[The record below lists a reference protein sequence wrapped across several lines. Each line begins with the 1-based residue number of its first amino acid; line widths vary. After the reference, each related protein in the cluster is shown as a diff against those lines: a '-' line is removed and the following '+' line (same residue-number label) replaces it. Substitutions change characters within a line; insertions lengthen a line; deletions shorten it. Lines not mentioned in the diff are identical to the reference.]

1 MASLFSIQLGIYLLL
16 FTTLACCV
24 ASPLTLEQRVQQLEK
39 NKVLFLFCL
48 YRMYIV
54 IAYKSYRV

>member
-39 NKVLFLFCL
+39 NNVSLVYFV
-48 YRMYIV
+48 YIEC
-54 IAYKSYRV
+54 IS